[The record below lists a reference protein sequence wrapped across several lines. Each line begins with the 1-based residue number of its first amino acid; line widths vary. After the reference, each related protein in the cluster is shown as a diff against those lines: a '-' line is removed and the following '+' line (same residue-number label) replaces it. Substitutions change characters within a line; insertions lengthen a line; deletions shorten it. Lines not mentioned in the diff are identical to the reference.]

1 MGAVQIYELK
11 SGGSWKRCGAASPEV
26 LEASTEFGG
35 AEGDDGVCARDGP
48 VHAGALEAGADQDFT
63 AGFHDAGRGTQTLCV
78 ELGIAHAAAVPNNV
92 DNTFGRWIGGGN
104 VRPERSD
111 NSHGNRSFSK
121 SCIHLVYAHPR
132 SKA

>member
-1 MGAVQIYELK
+1 
-11 SGGSWKRCGAASPEV
+11 
-26 LEASTEFGG
+26 
-35 AEGDDGVCARDGP
+35 
-48 VHAGALEAGADQDFT
+48 
-63 AGFHDAGRGTQTLCV
+63 LCV